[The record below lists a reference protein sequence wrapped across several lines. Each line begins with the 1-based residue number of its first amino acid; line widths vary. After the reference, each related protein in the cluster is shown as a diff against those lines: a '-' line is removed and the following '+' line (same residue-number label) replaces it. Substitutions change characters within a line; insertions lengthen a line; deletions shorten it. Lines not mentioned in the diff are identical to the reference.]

1 MRSATLI
8 ESERD
13 EVQAIWGQLNAMGKP
28 KALVLDLSE
37 VGAAD
42 VQLVGGKCAS
52 LGELFRNLVPRGV
65 RAVDGF
71 ATTSES
77 YRLLLLTNG
86 LGDRLRELMNGLDHN
101 DIRAL
106 NGAGREAR
114 ALMLDTPLPAQV
126 NDAILDAY
134 RRLCKRLGRKPEV
147 AVRSSAT
154 AEDLPD
160 ASFAGQQDTILNV
173 RGETHLIE
181 ACHRCFAS
189 LWTDRAISYRAAR
202 GYDHFEVALSIGVQP
217 MVRSDQACSGVMFT
231 LDTESGFRDVVV
243 INGAWGLGEAIVQGM
258 ATPDEWVVFKPTLQ
272 TGARPIV
279 SRRLGGKEVKM
290 VYGLDGKGTRTRDVV
305 EAQRGRFVLGD
316 YEVLE
321 LARWACLIED
331 HYSKLAGRSTP
342 MDIEWAKDGQTGEL
356 FILQARPETVHASNR
371 ENYIET
377 YRLTGEHGPPLV
389 TGIAVGE
396 KVSHGRV
403 HVLADPDHLAEFK
416 AGDVLVTSMTDPA
429 WEPIMKRAAAIVT
442 DRGGR
447 TCHSAIIS
455 RELGLPC
462 IVGTGNATQL
472 LQSGMDVTVSCSE
485 GAHGNIYEGLVEFA
499 VDRRV
504 VGDEQRPRTQVMM
517 NVGDPD
523 HAFAVASL
531 PNDGVGLARLEFIIN
546 NHIGIHP
553 MALVRYPNL
562 ENTDVVKEIER
573 RIGEEDPR
581 EFFVRRLA
589 EGIARIA
596 AAFYPKPVI
605 VRMSDFKSNEYA
617 MLIGGQEFE
626 PTEENPMLGFR
637 GASRYYDD
645 RYKEGFELEC
655 QALQRVRDDMGL
667 VNVLAMIPFCRTVAE
682 AERVVALMAEFGL
695 QQGEHALEIYAMCE
709 LPANVIYADEFLRVF
724 DGYSIGSN
732 DLTQL
737 TLGLD
742 RDSEMVAHLF
752 DERDGAVERMVTLA
766 IEAAQRAGKKIGIC
780 GQAPS
785 DYPEFARFLVEKG
798 ITSISLNPDTV
809 LQTTHMILEVE
820 TELASQKTSIK
831 TDSPVRRRAE
841 RSSLDIAPAFS
852 GTGVE

>member
-1 MRSATLI
+1 
-8 ESERD
+8 
-13 EVQAIWGQLNAMGKP
+13 
-28 KALVLDLSE
+28 LVLDLSQ
-37 VGAAD
+37 VCAD
-42 VQLVGGKCAS
+42 DVELVGGKCAS
-52 LGELFRNLVPRGV
+52 LGELFRSLLPRGV

-71 ATTSES
+71 ATTSDA
-77 YRLLLLTNG
+77 YRLLLQTDN
-86 LGDRLRELMNGLDHN
+86 LGPRLRELLSGLDHN

-106 NGAGREAR
+106 NEVGRKTR
-114 ALMLDTPLPAQV
+114 ALMLDTSLPAAV
-126 NDAILDAY
+126 HEAIIDSY
-134 RRLCKRLGRKPEV
+134 RRLCKRLGRTPEV

-173 RGETHLIE
+173 RGEHHLIE

-189 LWTDRAISYRAAR
+189 LWTDRAISYRASR
-202 GYDHFEVALSIGVQP
+202 GFDHFEVALSIGIQP
-217 MVRSDQACSGVMFT
+217 MVRADEACSGVMFT

-258 ATPDEWVVFKPTLQ
+258 ATPDEWIVFKPTLKE
-272 TGARPIV
+272 GARPIIT
-279 SRRLGGKEVKM
+279 RRIGGKEVKM
-290 VYGLDGKGTRTRDVV
+290 VYGLDGRGTRTREVV
-305 EAQRGRFVLGD
+305 EAQRRRSCLSD

-321 LARWACLIED
+321 LARWACIIEE
-331 HYSKLAGRSTP
+331 HYSERAGKPTP
-342 MDIEWAKDGQTGEL
+342 MDIEWAKDGFTGEL
-356 FILQARPETVHASNR
+356 FILQARPETVHSTSHQA
-371 ENYIET
+371 YLET
-377 YRLTGEHGPPLV
+377 HRLTGEHGPPLIS
-389 TGIAVGE
+389 GIAVGE
-396 KVSHGRV
+396 KISQGSV
-403 HVLADPDHLAEFK
+403 HVLAHPDHLADFK
-416 AGDVLVTSMTDPA
+416 AGDVLVTAMTDPA
-429 WEPIMKRAAAIVT
+429 WEPIMKKAAAIVT

-462 IVGTGNATQL
+462 IVGTGNASTVL
-472 LQSGMDVTVSCSE
+472 RTGSEVTVSCAE
-485 GAHGNIYEGLVEFA
+485 GAQGNIYEGSVDFV

-504 VGDEQRPRTQVMM
+504 VGEEERPQTQVMM

-562 ENTDVVKEIER
+562 QSSEVVNEIER

-596 AAFYPKPVI
+596 AAFYPKAVI

-617 MLIGGQEFE
+617 MLIGGKEFE
-626 PTEENPMLGFR
+626 PDEENPMLGFR

-645 RYKEGFELEC
+645 RYREGFHLEC
-655 QALQRVRDDMGL
+655 QALQRARDDMGL
-667 VNVLAMIPFCRTVAE
+667 VNVKAMIPFCRTVAE
-682 AERVVALMAEFGL
+682 AERVVNLMAEFGL
-695 QQGEHALEIYAMCE
+695 KQGEHGLEIYAMCE
-709 LPANVIYADEFLRVF
+709 LPANVICADEFLCVF

-752 DERDGAVERMVTLA
+752 DERDGAVEKMVAMA
-766 IEAAQRAGKKIGIC
+766 IDAAHRNGKKIGIC

-785 DYPEFARFLVEKG
+785 DYPEFAEFLVEKG
-798 ITSISLNPDTV
+798 ISSISLNPDTII
-809 LQTTHMILEVE
+809 QTTHKILQFERD
-820 TELASQKTSIK
+820 LAMRTPSGPTKRLAAMKSEGSQC
-831 TDSPVRRRAE
+831 
-841 RSSLDIAPAFS
+841 
-852 GTGVE
+852 

>member
-1 MRSATLI
+1 
-8 ESERD
+8 
-13 EVQAIWGQLNAMGKP
+13 MGETSKP
-28 KALVLDLSE
+28 LVLDLSE
-37 VGAAD
+37 VGAGD

-52 LGELFRNLVPRGV
+52 LGELFRALTPRGV

-71 ATTSES
+71 ATTSEA

-86 LGDRLRELMNGLDHN
+86 LGERLRELMSGLDHN
-101 DIRAL
+101 NIRAL
-106 NGAGREAR
+106 NDAGREAR
-114 ALMLDTPLPAQV
+114 ALMLDTPLPTEVDEAII
-126 NDAILDAY
+126 DAF
-134 RRLCKRLGRKPEV
+134 RRLCQRIGRTPEV

-173 RGETHLIE
+173 RGESQLID

-202 GYDHFEVALSIGVQP
+202 GFNHFEVALSIGVQP

-272 TGARPIV
+272 TGSRPIV

-290 VYGLDGKGTRTRDVV
+290 VYGLDGRGTRTREVV
-305 EAQRGRFVLGD
+305 EAQRSRFVLGD

-321 LARWACLIED
+321 LARWACLIEE
-331 HYSKLAGRSTP
+331 HYSEIAGRSMP
-342 MDIEWAKDGQTGEL
+342 MDIEWAKDGHSGEL

-377 YRLTGEHGPPLV
+377 YRITGERGQPLV
-389 TGIAVGE
+389 SGIAVGE

-472 LQSGMDVTVSCSE
+472 LQSGADVTVSCAE
-485 GAHGNIYEGLVEFA
+485 GAHGNIYEGLIEFV
-499 VDRRV
+499 VDRRAV
-504 VGDEQRPRTQVMM
+504 AHEQRPRTQVMM

-553 MALVRYPNL
+553 MALVHYPNL
-562 ENTDVVKEIER
+562 QDPEVVREIER

-581 EFFVRRLA
+581 DFFVRRLS

-617 MLIGGQEFE
+617 MLIGGREFE

-637 GASRYYDD
+637 GASRYYD
-645 RYKEGFELEC
+645 RYREGFKLEC
-655 QALQRVRDDMGL
+655 LALERVRIEMGL
-667 VNVLAMIPFCRTVAE
+667 VNVKAMIPFCRTVAE
-682 AERVVALMAEFGL
+682 GERVVALMAEFGL
-695 QQGEHALEIYAMCE
+695 KQGEQELEIYAMCE

-752 DERDGAVERMVTLA
+752 DERDGAVEKMVTIA
-766 IEAAQRAGKKIGIC
+766 IEAAHRNGKKIGIC

-798 ITSISLNPDTV
+798 ISSISLNPDTV
-809 LQTTHMILEVE
+809 LQTTRVIVE
-820 TELASQKTSIK
+820 AEGQFAALAASIPKMKARPAIPTTVSSPALPASFTEAAI
-831 TDSPVRRRAE
+831 D
-841 RSSLDIAPAFS
+841 
-852 GTGVE
+852 